1 MNKNCLSRFHMSVQ
15 VHDNDIEP
23 CLLVVLLILTVY
35 FKCNEYQ
42 PFSQTLYFK
51 KSI

>member
-1 MNKNCLSRFHMSVQ
+1 MSVQ

-35 FKCNEYQ
+35 FKCFVSTILSNIVFQKEHLEL
-42 PFSQTLYFK
+42 LYLK
-51 KSI
+51 AC

>member
-1 MNKNCLSRFHMSVQ
+1 MSVQ

-23 CLLVVLLILTVY
+23 CLLFVLLILTMY
-35 FKCNEYQ
+35 FKCFECQ
-42 PFSQTLYFK
+42 PFSQILYFK